1 MAADYTTARSAIAFG
16 LSYDVERRSVL
27 ETGLARPDTA
37 DMTAAI
43 LTARDALAARRGDP
57 RLIAGLIAAAAGAAH
72 LVQLAWSPAL
82 AAALVTSAATGAG
95 AVPVLFVRRLSDRV
109 QAGLLGFGGGVM
121 LAAAGFA
128 LLLPAIEAGLDLA
141 GHRGAA
147 AAMVAAGLAAGGA
160 VLAGMDRALPH
171 GHAVTGVDG
180 ARGRDA
186 GRTWLFVFA
195 IALHNLPEGLAVGV
209 GYGQA
214 QAARADALT
223 LAIALQ
229 NVPEGLVVAAA
240 LAAAGY
246 GRAAA
251 VLTAL
256 ATGFVEPLGAVLGE
270 SAVAVSSTMLPA
282 ALAFA
287 GGAML
292 WVVGH
297 EIVPAS
303 HRAGHG
309 RTATGS
315 LLAGFAAMLLLD
327 TLPL

>member
-1 MAADYTTARSAIAFG
+1 VSGAVAFG
-16 LSYDVERRSVL
+16 FSYGGERRSVF
-27 ETGLARPDTA
+27 EIGAVRPDTA
-37 DMTAAI
+37 PMTAAV
-43 LTARDALAARRGDP
+43 LTARDALAARRGDA
-57 RLIAGLIAAAAGAAH
+57 RLVVGLIAAAIGAAH
-72 LVQLAWSPAL
+72 FAYLAWSPAL
-82 AAALVTSAATGAG
+82 AAALVTAAATGLG
-95 AVPVLFVRRLSDRV
+95 AVPVLFVRRLSDRM
-109 QAGLLGFGGGVM
+109 QASLLGFGGGVM

-141 GHRGAA
+141 GNRAAA
-147 AAMVAAGLAAGGA
+147 AAMVAASIAAGGG
-160 VLAGMDRALPH
+160 VLAAMDRALPH
-171 GHAVTGVDG
+171 EHFVTGVDG
-180 ARGRDA
+180 ARGHDVARI
-186 GRTWLFVFA
+186 WLFVFA

-214 QAARADALT
+214 EAARADALA

-229 NVPEGLVVAAA
+229 NMPEGLVVAAA

-256 ATGFVEPLGAVLGE
+256 ATGFVEPLGAVLGA
-270 SAVAVSSTMLPA
+270 SAVAASSAMLPA

-303 HRAGHG
+303 HRTGHG
-309 RTATGS
+309 RTATAA
-315 LLAGFAAMLLLD
+315 LLAGFAAMLFLD